1 MQSSYLYLTAAWMV
15 RCLSI
20 ALLVG
25 AGPCCWKRSSWGR
38 LVIKFPL
45 WRWVSLPQSLFHC
58 SKRLHLDTE
67 SRVENELI

>member
-1 MQSSYLYLTAAWMV
+1 MHSTYLYLTAAWMV
-15 RCLSI
+15 RCVSI

-25 AGPCCWKRSSWGR
+25 AGHCCWGR

-45 WRWVSLPQSLFHC
+45 WRWVSPPHSLFPC

-67 SRVENELI
+67 SQPENELI